1 MKMAALAQ
9 KNSEATRALAL
20 QKDLLENELR
30 EIQNVLLAM
39 QVSIII

>member
-9 KNSEATRALAL
+9 KNLEATRALAL